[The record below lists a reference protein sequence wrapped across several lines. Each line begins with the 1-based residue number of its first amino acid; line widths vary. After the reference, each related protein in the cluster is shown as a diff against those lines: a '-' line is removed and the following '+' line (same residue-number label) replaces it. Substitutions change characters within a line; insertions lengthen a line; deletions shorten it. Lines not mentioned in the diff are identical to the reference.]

1 MKVNLK
7 ALSESLGL
15 SRTTVSRAL
24 NGYDDVSEATR
35 ERVIKAARERGYQAD
50 PTARRLATGRA
61 EAVGIVY
68 PFGTSDLGDPRF
80 CEVVAGITEQLS
92 AHNLDFIIVS
102 ARPDAELDTYRR
114 LVGSRLVDGLIVART
129 LVDDPRIRLLQT
141 HGFPF
146 VAYGRTDS
154 AAPYPWFDFDNE
166 AGARLAVERLAALGH
181 RRIAMLSAP
190 LSLNFAAQRRQGFLD
205 ASRACGMT
213 VEPACLVECPF
224 TREGGYEAV
233 RRLLALPER
242 PTALFVDNNIA
253 GAGAFRA
260 VVESGLAIGRD
271 VSLIVYDGV
280 PSEIASPHRVTAV
293 VQPTGHDSGVAL
305 AELIVDIIAGGERN
319 AHRLVRPAIEAGD
332 TDGPPGQ
339 P

>member
-80 CEVVAGITEQLS
+80 CEVVAGITERLS

-102 ARPDAELDTYRR
+102 ARPNAELDTYRR
-114 LVGSRLVDGLIVART
+114 LIGSRLVDGLVVART
-129 LVDDPRIRLLQT
+129 LVDDPRIRLLQA

-146 VAYGRTDS
+146 VAYGRTPS
-154 AAPYPWFDFDNE
+154 AAAPYAWFDFDNE
-166 AGARLAVERLAALGH
+166 AGAHLAVERLAAFGH

-205 ASRACGMT
+205 ALQAHGMT
-213 VEPACLVECPF
+213 ADPACLVECPF
-224 TREGGYEAV
+224 TREGGYDAA
-233 RRLLALPER
+233 RALLALPER
-242 PTALFVDNNIA
+242 PTALFVDNNIM

-260 VVESGLAIGRD
+260 VVECGLTLGRD

-280 PSEIASPHRVTAV
+280 PPEVASPHRVTAV
-293 VQPTGHDSGVAL
+293 VQPTGHASGVAL
-305 AELIVDIIAGGERN
+305 AELIVNIIAGGERD
-319 AHRLVRPAIEAGD
+319 AHRLVRPVIEAGD
-332 TDGPPGQ
+332 TDGALP
-339 P
+339 